1 MFEEWNIEHKKKTRF
16 LETKQIVWDIRMNHQ
31 LIRPSHKQIKSA
43 GLNTQSGMATALLIA
58 IIALLVI
65 FVAAGVYAVKNRQI
79 WIAHGITAAM
89 SAVINKSGLPS
100 QEKSQVTELIYQI
113 NQGYLAGEIS
123 AAELGLIFEGLAKC
137 PALTIGIVT
146 QFEQSYVMPS
156 GLGNAEK
163 LSADTHLN
171 RLARG
176 LSNGKVGLEIAE
188 TILAGISDIGEDGTH
203 HLKAPGEVSDEEIRA
218 VLVAVKNAADEA
230 GISEIKIEIDIS
242 DEFKKSVEQALGRSL
257 T

>member
-1 MFEEWNIEHKKKTRF
+1 
-16 LETKQIVWDIRMNHQ
+16 MNHQ
-31 LIRPSHKQIKSA
+31 PITSSQKQIKFAWIKS
-43 GLNTQSGMATALLIA
+43 QSGMATALSIA
-58 IIALLVI
+58 IIAVFVI

-89 SAVINKSGLPS
+89 NAIINNSALPS
-100 QEKSQVTELIYQI
+100 QEKSQVIEIIYQI

-123 AAELGLIFEGLAKC
+123 VAKLGLIFEGLAKC
-137 PALTIGIVT
+137 PALGIGLVT
-146 QFEQSYVMPS
+146 QFEQSYVVPS
-156 GLGNAEK
+156 GLSRAEK
-163 LSADTHLN
+163 LSADTNLN

-176 LSNGKVGLEIAE
+176 LSNGKIGWELAE

-203 HLKAPGEVSDEEIRA
+203 HLKAPGEVSDQEIRA

-230 GISEIKIEIDIS
+230 GISETKVEIDIS
-242 DEFKKSVEQALGRSL
+242 DEFKKSVENALGRSL